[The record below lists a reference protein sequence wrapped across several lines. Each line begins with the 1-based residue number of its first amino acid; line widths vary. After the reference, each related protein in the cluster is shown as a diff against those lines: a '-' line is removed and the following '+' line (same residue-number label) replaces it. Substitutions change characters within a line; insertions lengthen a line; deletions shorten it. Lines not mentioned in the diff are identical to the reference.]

1 MEDVGQAIMD
11 ELQDINLG
19 TTKDP
24 EPIFMSAM
32 LNDEEVAQYEQLF
45 QEYKDL
51 LGWGYWDI
59 LGLDPNVIVHK
70 LVASKGVKPIKQS

>member
-51 LGWGYWDI
+51 LGWGY
-59 LGLDPNVIVHK
+59 
-70 LVASKGVKPIKQS
+70 